1 MPGRAPLGPVPPPAR
16 VGGCEGGTDRRSRGS
31 SGAHGGPG
39 YRLARKGQPRAAPR
53 AALEGGR
60 GDRGAGRAETARGQP
75 PGGGVR
81 GPTGNRAGAASC
93 RMMLDRVSGAG
104 GDPAASLRRVG
115 HQMAGS
121 CITSAPI
128 WGAAPAPSNTK
139 TPAVRHIRCWGPCVL
154 ARWVSRGHGYI
165 VPLLLSDTMDSN
177 VTDCVFLLQR
187 VTKRV
192 ILMLVNNIGIVA
204 WRCKHAQQLGKRYT
218 D

>member
-1 MPGRAPLGPVPPPAR
+1 MWPEPPPEGWAAAKAAPTAGAGAAAARMVGRATDWPAR
-16 VGGCEGGTDRRSRGS
+16 ANPERPPGPRWRAGGGT
-31 SGAHGGPG
+31 GGPG
-39 YRLARKGQPRAAPR
+39 APR
-53 AALEGGR
+53 RR
-60 GDRGAGRAETARGQP
+60 GDSP

-139 TPAVRHIRCWGPCVL
+139 TPAVRHTRCWGPCVL
-154 ARWVSRGHGYI
+154 ARWVSRGHIHIIPHLMSNTTY
-165 VPLLLSDTMDSN
+165 SCDTYR
-177 VTDCVFLLQR
+177 VFSLQR
-187 VTKRV
+187 VTKRA
-192 ILMLVNNIGIVA
+192 ILRLVNNIGIVA
-204 WRCKHAQQLGKRYT
+204 WRCKHAQQLDKRYT

>member
-1 MPGRAPLGPVPPPAR
+1 MGADAEGSLAP
-16 VGGCEGGTDRRSRGS
+16 
-31 SGAHGGPG
+31 HGGPR
-39 YRLARKGQPRAAPR
+39 YLLARKGQPRAAPR
-53 AALEGGR
+53 AALEGGQ

-93 RMMLDRVSGAG
+93 RMMLNRVSGAG

-121 CITSAPI
+121 CITSALI
-128 WGAAPAPSNTK
+128 WGVAPAPSNTK
-139 TPAVRHIRCWGPCVL
+139 TPAVRHTRCWGPCVL
-154 ARWVSRGHGYI
+154 ARWVSRGHIHI
-165 VPLLLSDTMDSN
+165 VPHLMSNTTYSCDTYR
-177 VTDCVFLLQR
+177 VFSLQR
-187 VTKRV
+187 ATKRA
-192 ILMLVNNIGIVA
+192 ILRLVNNIGIVA